1 MHQRT
6 IGEKQLMSSDNSWII
21 RPLSNLGHGGTIRF
35 NNVTILCMVSLTRN
49 DSRNCISINMNQITF
64 ILEFTSVSAM
74 RLVCGGWSSRERD
87 SIILISRA
95 GIMSSD
101 FLKEKTT

>member
-1 MHQRT
+1 
-6 IGEKQLMSSDNSWII
+6 
-21 RPLSNLGHGGTIRF
+21 
-35 NNVTILCMVSLTRN
+35 
-49 DSRNCISINMNQITF
+49 
-64 ILEFTSVSAM
+64 M